1 MCHEWWR
8 AEASIKPNFNR
19 STVQINQSPKMQ
31 RTFFKKKQKHE
42 ELGVSRKPKEI
53 TQRGT

>member
-31 RTFFKKKQKHE
+31 RTFFKKKQNHE